1 MRNKSIRL
9 NALLNIILTLS
20 NIIFPLITFPYVS
33 RILNPEGIGV
43 VSFFSSIGNYG
54 VLVASLGISTY
65 GIRAVA
71 SIREDKNKLSRIVQ
85 ELAVINIIM
94 SGLVTLL
101 LLGMALVIKQLSK
114 ESSLL
119 LITSLTILSSPLA
132 LNWLYSGI
140 EEYAYITKRSL
151 IFKAFSLIL
160 IFLFVKK
167 PADYVIYAGI
177 TLFSTLGSNILNVWH
192 SRKFVYI
199 KRYKNLEF
207 KKHFKPMFYLF
218 ASLLAV
224 NIYTNLDTVMLG
236 FINGNEAVGY
246 YSVAS
251 KVKWILLS
259 LITSISAVLL
269 PRLSFY
275 ISKKNTSKFNKMLK
289 ESSAVIFFIAIPL
302 VAFFIV
308 EAQNSIQLLGGE
320 KYISATLS
328 MQILMPILVI
338 SGFSNIT
345 GNQILI
351 PMNRERYFMFA
362 VSLGALVNL
371 GLNLILM
378 PKLGII
384 GASMATLFA
393 ELTQMTV
400 QFIYSYKYLAGN
412 ISKNNLRNV
421 ILATVIAT
429 IILIVVESRIVLATP
444 FLSLFIAG
452 STFFS
457 IYLGILLLLK
467 EEVTIQLL
475 QFIKLKP

>member
-167 PADYVIYAGI
+167 PADYVVYAGI

-275 ISKKNTSKFNKMLK
+275 ISKKDTSKFNKMLK

-444 FLSLFIAG
+444 FLSLFLAG
-452 STFFS
+452 SIFFS

>member
-167 PADYVIYAGI
+167 PADYVVYAGI

>member
-269 PRLSFY
+269 PRLAFY

-429 IILIVVESRIVLATP
+429 IILIAVESRIVLATP

>member
-54 VLVASLGISTY
+54 VLIASLGISTY

-151 IFKAFSLIL
+151 IFKVISLIL

-167 PADYVIYAGI
+167 PADYVVYAGI

-275 ISKKNTSKFNKMLK
+275 ISKKDTSKFNKMLK

-444 FLSLFIAG
+444 FLSLFLAG
-452 STFFS
+452 SIFFS

>member
-429 IILIVVESRIVLATP
+429 IILIAVESRIVLATP

>member
-1 MRNKSIRL
+1 ML
-9 NALLNIILTLS
+9 
-20 NIIFPLITFPYVS
+20 F
-33 RILNPEGIGV
+33 
-43 VSFFSSIGNYG
+43 
-54 VLVASLGISTY
+54 
-65 GIRAVA
+65 
-71 SIREDKNKLSRIVQ
+71 
-85 ELAVINIIM
+85 
-94 SGLVTLL
+94 
-101 LLGMALVIKQLSK
+101 
-114 ESSLL
+114 
-119 LITSLTILSSPLA
+119 
-132 LNWLYSGI
+132 
-140 EEYAYITKRSL
+140 RS
-151 IFKAFSLIL
+151 
-160 IFLFVKK
+160 
-167 PADYVIYAGI
+167 
-177 TLFSTLGSNILNVWH
+177 
-192 SRKFVYI
+192 
-199 KRYKNLEF
+199 
-207 KKHFKPMFYLF
+207 
-218 ASLLAV
+218 
-224 NIYTNLDTVMLG
+224 
-236 FINGNEAVGY
+236 
-246 YSVAS
+246 
-251 KVKWILLS
+251 
-259 LITSISAVLL
+259 
-269 PRLSFY
+269 
-275 ISKKNTSKFNKMLK
+275 
-289 ESSAVIFFIAIPL
+289 FIAIPL

-351 PMNRERYFMFA
+351 PMNREKYFMFA

-429 IILIVVESRIVLATP
+429 IILILVKNQIVLATP

-452 STFFS
+452 STFFA
-457 IYLGILLLLK
+457 IYLGVLLLLK
-467 EEVTIQLL
+467 EEVAIQLL

>member
-1 MRNKSIRL
+1 MRDKSIRL

-20 NIIFPLITFPYVS
+20 NIVFPLITFPYVS

-54 VLVASLGISTY
+54 ILVASLGISTY

-151 IFKAFSLIL
+151 IFKVFSLIL

-167 PADYVIYAGI
+167 PADYVVYAGI

-275 ISKKNTSKFNKMLK
+275 ISKKDTSKFNKMLK

-444 FLSLFIAG
+444 FLSLFLAG
-452 STFFS
+452 SIFFS

>member
-167 PADYVIYAGI
+167 PADYVVYAGI

-457 IYLGILLLLK
+457 IYLVILLLLK

>member
-43 VSFFSSIGNYG
+43 VSFFSSIGNYS
-54 VLVASLGISTY
+54 VLIASLGISTY

-151 IFKAFSLIL
+151 IFKVFSLIL

-167 PADYVIYAGI
+167 PADYVVYAGI

-275 ISKKNTSKFNKMLK
+275 ISKKDTSKFNKMLK

-338 SGFSNIT
+338 
-345 GNQILI
+345 
-351 PMNRERYFMFA
+351 
-362 VSLGALVNL
+362 
-371 GLNLILM
+371 
-378 PKLGII
+378 
-384 GASMATLFA
+384 
-393 ELTQMTV
+393 
-400 QFIYSYKYLAGN
+400 
-412 ISKNNLRNV
+412 
-421 ILATVIAT
+421 
-429 IILIVVESRIVLATP
+429 
-444 FLSLFIAG
+444 
-452 STFFS
+452 
-457 IYLGILLLLK
+457 
-467 EEVTIQLL
+467 
-475 QFIKLKP
+475 

>member
-71 SIREDKNKLSRIVQ
+71 SIREDKNKRSRIVQ